1 MRDDCTGMSKKGRL
15 IKKNAVLDNLLE
27 RYPLLCEC
35 RDSIENAYL
44 KLEQVYRDGGRLYIA
59 GNGGSA
65 ADSGHIA
72 GELVKSFM
80 INRPVDDRTI
90 IEYEKRF
97 GTDGRNLG
105 ENLQGGLPAMP
116 LSALTTVIT
125 AVTNDMD
132 GQYIFSQSLNA
143 FAGKGDAFLGLSTSG
158 NSPDIINAFM
168 VATVKKMIRIGLT
181 GKQICKMDS
190 LCDVVIHVPETE
202 TYKVQEL
209 HMPVYHALCA
219 MLELRFFSSEQEK

>member
-105 ENLQGGLPAMP
+105 E
-116 LSALTTVIT
+116 
-125 AVTNDMD
+125 
-132 GQYIFSQSLNA
+132 
-143 FAGKGDAFLGLSTSG
+143 
-158 NSPDIINAFM
+158 
-168 VATVKKMIRIGLT
+168 IGRA
-181 GKQICKMDS
+181 
-190 LCDVVIHVPETE
+190 HV
-202 TYKVQEL
+202 
-209 HMPVYHALCA
+209 
-219 MLELRFFSSEQEK
+219 